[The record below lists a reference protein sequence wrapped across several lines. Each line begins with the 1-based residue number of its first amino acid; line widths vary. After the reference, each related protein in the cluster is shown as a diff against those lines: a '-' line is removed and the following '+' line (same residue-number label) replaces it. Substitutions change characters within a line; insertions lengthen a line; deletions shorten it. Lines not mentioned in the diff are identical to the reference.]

1 MKKIFSGTLLTIF
14 SLIFTTQISAQT
26 VGGLAGLV
34 KSNADNNTCIFAKVQ
49 LMKLNTSV
57 KNSYTDV
64 DGRFKF
70 SGLDTGKYMLRVI
83 YLKHDTLDLEVQVK
97 YNTINELTI
106 NLDPKSSSVESVKL
120 TGNGAAGSGIGT
132 IAVRQKG
139 MGMMEVMGAEAIK
152 QTPVSGAGDVLK
164 KLSGASIQDNKF
176 AIIRGLSDRYNFA
189 LLNGAPLPS
198 SEADRKAFSFDM
210 FPASQIESMSITKT
224 ATPDMPSEF
233 AGGVISLVTRDIPL
247 KRNFNLGINIGIHNL
262 TTGKNFETYNGGK
275 YDFLGF
281 DDGTRALPKDIPTT
295 DVYQNISSKADYIPV
310 SKQFNGDFGTKTIK
324 ALPNLGLSINY
335 AVPFK
340 LLKKDAGINFST
352 VYNKSNKY
360 NAKLIQDFGKT
371 EEIYSYTD
379 NSYTSTAFIGSM
391 LNFAWKVNNTN
402 KFGIKSLLNINSSD
416 ETILR
421 TGTDF
426 QAQTDFQ
433 SSALYFQ
440 QNMLASVQ
448 AVGEHAFF
456 KGQTLFDWNIGYSKI
471 NKQIPNFRRIR
482 YSRPTDSAETNAPYT
497 LVLPPSPGPLDGGMF
512 YSQLNENI
520 YSVNYNY
527 LIKDLVDS
535 KILGKINAKLG
546 GFHQMRSREFNARVL
561 GYVAYSNSRI
571 DRDLL
576 TLPADKV
583 FDTSN
588 ISKTGFILKESTN
601 KSDEYTGSSS
611 LNAGYAML
619 DQTIAKKLRLVYGAR
634 IEQFNQQ
641 LKSFKAGSTDEISID
656 KSKLDILPSLNI
668 NYSLTESANVRLGA
682 SKTLSRP
689 EFRELAP
696 FSFFDFSKFIE
707 VVGNDQ
713 LVRTS
718 VQNYDARFEK
728 YFKGNQ
734 LISASVFYKHFTNP
748 IEQVLGADIGG
759 GTLSTT
765 YQNALSAENYGIELE
780 FRKNLSFLLRDAKA
794 QYKNWKNYVY
804 VGANY
809 AWIRSSVDVS
819 NIVGAKPR
827 PLQGQSPYVFNA
839 SITYD
844 NPENIVSFGITGN
857 RIGKRIVFVGT
868 DIYPD
873 FYEKP
878 RTVIDGQVGF
888 KMDKKDHMNLKVQ
901 FNDILGQAFII
912 YQNRGTDNTDYNEAT
927 SKVMRKY
934 LPGSSVSVA
943 FNYKF

>member
-1 MKKIFSGTLLTIF
+1 MKKIFSGILLTIF
-14 SLIFTTQISAQT
+14 SFIYTAQLEAQI

-49 LMKLNTSV
+49 LMKLNTSI
-57 KNSYTDV
+57 KSGYTDV

-83 YLKHDTLDLEVQVK
+83 YLKHDTLNLEVQITD
-97 YNTINELTI
+97 NTINELSI
-106 NLDPKSSSVESVKL
+106 NLDPKSTSVESVKL
-120 TGNGAAGSGIGT
+120 TGNSTSGSSLGT

-152 QTPVSGAGDVLK
+152 QTPASGAGDVLK

-210 FPASQIESMSITKT
+210 FPASQIESMSINKT

-247 KRNFNLGINIGIHNL
+247 KKNFNLGISLGMHSL

-295 DVYQNISSKADYIPV
+295 EDYQGISSKSDFIPV
-310 SKQFNGDFGTKTIK
+310 SQKFNGNFGTKTIK
-324 ALPNLGLSINY
+324 ALPNLGLSVNY

-340 LLKKDAGINFST
+340 LFKKEAGINFST

-360 NAKLIQDFGKT
+360 NAKIIQDFGKT

-391 LNFAWKVNNTN
+391 LNFSWKLNNTN
-402 KFGIKSLLNINSSD
+402 KFGIKSLLNINAND

-421 TGTDF
+421 TGTDY
-426 QAQTDFQ
+426 QAATDFKA
-433 SSALYFQ
+433 SALYFQ
-440 QNMLASVQ
+440 QNLLASAQ
-448 AVGEHAFF
+448 AVGEHSFF

-471 NKQIPNFRRIR
+471 SKQIPDYRRIR
-482 YSRPTDSAETNAPYT
+482 YSRPSDSAETNAPYK
-497 LVLPPSPGPLDGGMF
+497 LVLPPSPGPLDAGRF
-512 YSQLNENI
+512 YSELNENI

-527 LIKDLVDS
+527 LIKNLVDN
-535 KILGKINAKLG
+535 KTLGKINAKLG

-571 DRDLL
+571 DRNLL
-576 TLPADKV
+576 YLPADQV

-634 IEQFNQQ
+634 VELFNQQ

-656 KSKLDILPSLNI
+656 KSKTDVLPSLNI
-668 NYSLTESANVRLGA
+668 NYSIKENVNVRLGA

-707 VVGNDQ
+707 VVGNDK
-713 LVRTS
+713 LERTS
-718 VQNYDARFEK
+718 IQNYDARFEK
-728 YFKGNQ
+728 YFQGNQ

-748 IEQVLGADIGG
+748 IEQVLAADIGG

-765 YQNALSAENYGIELE
+765 YQNALSAENYGIEFE
-780 FRKNLSFLLRDAKA
+780 FRKNLSFLLHDAKA

-804 VGANY
+804 VSANY
-809 AWIRSSVDVS
+809 AWIRSKVDVS

-844 NPENIVSFGITGN
+844 NPANLISFGISGN
-857 RIGKRIVFVGT
+857 RIGRRIVFVGT

-873 FYEKP
+873 FYENP
-878 RTVIDGQVGF
+878 RTVIDGQIGF
-888 KMDKKDHMNLKVQ
+888 KMDKKDRMNLKVQ
-901 FNDILGQAFII
+901 FSDILGQAFVI
-912 YQNRGTDNTDYNEAT
+912 YQNRDTENTKFDKNT
-927 SKVMRKY
+927 SRVMRKY
-934 LPGSSVSVA
+934 LPGTGVSVA